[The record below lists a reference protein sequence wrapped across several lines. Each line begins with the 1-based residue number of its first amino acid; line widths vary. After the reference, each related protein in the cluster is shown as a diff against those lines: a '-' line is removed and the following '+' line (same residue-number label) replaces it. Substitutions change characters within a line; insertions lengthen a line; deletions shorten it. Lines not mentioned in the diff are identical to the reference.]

1 MRKPKPIEEKVQAR
15 QERAKEWRDF
25 MANNLFT
32 EKRLAETIGIS
43 RRTVQ
48 MVRAGNVTPHDSTLR
63 LFATLKAKYDRE
75 GK

>member
-1 MRKPKPIEEKVQAR
+1 MRKAKPIEEKQQAR
-15 QERAKEWRDF
+15 EERAKEWRDF
-25 MANNLFT
+25 MKNNLFT

-48 MVRAGNVTPHDSTLR
+48 MVRAGNVTPHDNTLR
-63 LFATLKAKYDRE
+63 IFGALKAKYDRE

>member
-1 MRKPKPIEEKVQAR
+1 MRKPKPIEEKEQAR
-15 QERAKEWRDF
+15 QERATEWRDF
-25 MANNLFT
+25 MKNHLFT

-48 MVRAGNVTPHDSTLR
+48 MVRAGKVTPHDNTLR
-63 LFATLKAKYDRE
+63 LFVALKAKYDRE